1 MCFNNKQGW
10 NEDKCRCERK
20 ELIDRGMYDK
30 GIIWNPS
37 NCECECNKWYD
48 VGQYLDHRNCMYRQ

>member
-10 NEDKCRCERK
+10 NEDKCRCEHK

-37 NCECECNKWYD
+37 NCECQCNK
-48 VGQYLDHRNCMYRQ
+48 